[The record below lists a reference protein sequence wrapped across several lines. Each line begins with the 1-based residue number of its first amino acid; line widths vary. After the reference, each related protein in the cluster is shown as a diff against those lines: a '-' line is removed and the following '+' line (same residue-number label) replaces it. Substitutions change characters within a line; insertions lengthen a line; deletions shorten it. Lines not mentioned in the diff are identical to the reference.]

1 MTINEKFKSE
11 MAKRYATF
19 GSEVSNERVTEI
31 MTESAIPGN
40 KVAVTKEEASACG
53 VESMSAAEA
62 RAMFGDDYLNDL
74 SDEDAWA
81 GVQTEE
87 FKTYV
92 KK

>member
-1 MTINEKFKSE
+1 MTVDEKFKSE
-11 MAKRYATF
+11 MAKKYATF
-19 GSEVSNERVTEI
+19 GSEVSTERVTEI

-53 VESMSAAEA
+53 VESMSAAEV
-62 RAMFGDDYLNDL
+62 RAVFGDDLSAL

>member
-40 KVAVTKEEASACG
+40 KVSVTKEEASACG
-53 VESMSAAEA
+53 LECMSAAEA
-62 RAMFGDDYLNDL
+62 RAMFGDDLNDL

>member
-1 MTINEKFKSE
+1 MTVDEKFKNE
-11 MAKRYATF
+11 MARKYATF
-19 GSEVSNERVTEI
+19 GSEVSNERITEI
-31 MTESAIPGN
+31 MTESAIPGR

-62 RAMFGDDYLNDL
+62 RAMFGDNLNDL

-87 FKTYV
+87 FKTYF

>member
-1 MTINEKFKSE
+1 MTVDEKFKSE
-11 MAKRYATF
+11 MAKKYATF

-62 RAMFGDDYLNDL
+62 RAMFGDDLNEL

>member
-1 MTINEKFKSE
+1 MPIDEKFKSE
-11 MAKRYATF
+11 MAKKYATF

-62 RAMFGDDYLNDL
+62 RAMFGDNLNDL

>member
-1 MTINEKFKSE
+1 MTVDEKFKSE
-11 MAKRYATF
+11 MARKYATF
-19 GSEVSNERVTEI
+19 GSEVSTERVTEI

-62 RAMFGDDYLNDL
+62 RAMFGDDLNDL

-87 FKTYV
+87 FKTYL

>member
-1 MTINEKFKSE
+1 MTVDEKFKNE
-11 MAKRYATF
+11 MAKKYATF
-19 GSEVSNERVTEI
+19 GSEVSNERVTKI

-53 VESMSAAEA
+53 IESISAAEA
-62 RAMFGDDYLNDL
+62 RAMFGDDINDL